1 MRRIAIAVIATVLAS
16 TLGIWL
22 FEHRDEPV
30 GFEPQS
36 AQVTSGPEATPE
48 DPVSKGGVF
57 IEDPRHH
64 EMDVDEGVTRNEV
77 MPSPDRFARLSELDW
92 VELRMSPFFNLNAV
106 IESPEFNPTGLRLS
120 ADAMKLL
127 QKDAS
132 EFRTRLS
139 ALESDR
145 SDASWKPVRDK
156 IERGEATPQ
165 PPGVPMNRE
174 HDEQELRRVA
184 LDAVRGPSYVVKI
197 EWGDDSNY
205 DAARK
210 RLAVEKQRWIA
221 HLKATFKG

>member
-1 MRRIAIAVIATVLAS
+1 MRRIAVAVIATVLAS
-16 TLGIWL
+16 TSGVWL
-22 FEHRDEPV
+22 FVHRDESV
-30 GFEPQS
+30 GFERPS
-36 AQVTSGPEATPE
+36 VQVSNGPKEAPE
-48 DPVSKGGVF
+48 DPVSMGGVF
-57 IEDPRHH
+57 MEDPQQH
-64 EMDVDEGVTRNEV
+64 EMDGEEGVTRNEV
-77 MPSPDRFARLSELDW
+77 LPSPDRFAMLSELDW

-127 QKDAS
+127 QTDAS
-132 EFRTRLS
+132 EFRTRLN

-145 SDASWKPVRDK
+145 SDASWKTVRDK

-184 LDAVRGPSYVVKI
+184 LDAVRGPSYLVKI
-197 EWGDDSNY
+197 EWGDDANY

-210 RLAVEKQRWIA
+210 RLAAEKQRWIA
-221 HLKATFKG
+221 HLKASFKD